1 MTISDAHR
9 LALLDSALVD
19 LKLDEGQPAGLDL
32 TDADLADI
40 ARYDHKPRHR
50 ALTEQWKARKSTRD
64 DIELNKAEGHTA
76 TENRKID
83 AHRAGE
89 GKDAYNEKQRKRR
102 HENALKEGRVVKP
115 RKANPTKEER
125 NAQRAASKKNRSLAQ
140 IEKEKNANTIARA
153 LKREAV
159 KKAAVAAMEAR
170 PDFGKF
176 G

>member
-1 MTISDAHR
+1 MTITDAHR
-9 LALLDSALVD
+9 LALLDSALFD
-19 LKLDEGQPAGLDL
+19 LKLDEGQAAGLDL

-50 ALTEQWKARKSTRD
+50 ALTEQWKSRKSTKA
-64 DIELNKAEGHTA
+64 DIEINKAEGHTA

-102 HENALKEGRVVKP
+102 HRNALKEGRVVKT
-115 RKANPTKEER
+115 RNANPTINDR
-125 NAQRAASKKNRSLAQ
+125 RAQKTASKKNRSPAQ
-140 IEKEKNANTIARA
+140 IEKERIANSAA
-153 LKREAV
+153 KKAKRTADKEAAV
-159 KKAAVAAMEAR
+159 KAMEAR
-170 PDFGKF
+170 PEFGQF